1 MTDTDCPIEMTG
13 DAHIVGVTCPACD
26 RGHKV
31 GEVVA
36 EENDGEVLCTKCSR
50 RLEGL
55 HTDMHIPMSTKRL
68 KIAAN
73 YLESRGKVTKAAMFR
88 EFVEDL
94 DEMEPVLMGFE
105 KWKAGDFSNL
115 ERAIERYE

>member
-13 DAHIVGVTCPACD
+13 DAHIVGVRCPSCE
-26 RGHKV
+26 RSHRV

-36 EENDGEVLCTKCSR
+36 EENDGEVLCTKCSSK
-50 RLEGL
+50 LEGL
-55 HTDMHIPMSTKRL
+55 YTDMHAPMSADRL
-68 KIAAN
+68 EIAAD
-73 YLESRGKVTKAAMFR
+73 YLESRGKFTKAAMFR
-88 EFVEDL
+88 EFVK
-94 DEMEPVLMGFE
+94 EMEEIEPVLMGFE